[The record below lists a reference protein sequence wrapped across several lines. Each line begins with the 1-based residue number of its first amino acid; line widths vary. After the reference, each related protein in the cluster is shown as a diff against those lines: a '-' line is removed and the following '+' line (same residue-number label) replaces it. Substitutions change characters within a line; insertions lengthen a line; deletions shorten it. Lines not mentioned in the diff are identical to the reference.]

1 MFGGGKDKQ
10 KLVGAKEK
18 IMKAKMLKS
27 GRLSDHIE
35 TKGEGKKP
43 WIATVVLIYILAVA
57 LAYLLQVGIWRNTGL
72 GWHTGMD
79 GFDRLMFE
87 GGVPSITGEQDQDFI
102 IVPLLRGL
110 IFFLTGG
117 LMPVCTLLW
126 IRLRDN
132 PNMNP
137 FLAFWGVSVGS
148 FFAFFFL
155 RDFFWPLLSQTM
167 DILSGPK

>member
-1 MFGGGKDKQ
+1 MGGKDKQ

-35 TKGEGKKP
+35 TKGEGGKP
-43 WIATVVLIYILAVA
+43 WVATVVLIYVLGVG
-57 LAYLLQVGIWRNTGL
+57 LAYLLQVGIWKNTGL
-72 GWHTGMD
+72 SLHTGMSGLD
-79 GFDRLMFE
+79 HLFE
-87 GGVPSITGEQDQDFI
+87 GGVPGITGDSDEDFV

-110 IFFLTGG
+110 VFFLAGG
-117 LMPVCTLLW
+117 VMPLCTLLW
-126 IRLRDN
+126 IRAIDK

-137 FLAFWGVSVGS
+137 FLAFWGVTVGS

-155 RDFFWPLLSQTM
+155 RDFFWPLISQTM
-167 DILSGPK
+167 DVMSK

>member
-1 MFGGGKDKQ
+1 MFGMGGKDKQ

-43 WIATVVLIYILAVA
+43 WIATVVLIYALGVG
-57 LAYLLQVGIWRNTGL
+57 LAYLLQVGIWKNSGPGL
-72 GWHTGMD
+72 HTGMAGID
-79 GFDRLMFE
+79 HLFE
-87 GGVPSITGEQDQDFI
+87 GGVPDITGNADEDYL
-102 IVPLLRGL
+102 IVPALRGL
-110 IFFLTGG
+110 LFFLAGG
-117 LMPVCTLLW
+117 VMPLCTLLW
-126 IRLRDN
+126 IRAIDK

-137 FLAFWGVSVGS
+137 FLAFWGVTVGS

-155 RDFFWPLLSQTM
+155 RDFFWPLISQTM
-167 DILSGPK
+167 DVMSK